1 MTRRPKGPGQC
12 GTSLHAD
19 GGLARPSPTHKFP
32 MPFRMDAYYPRL
44 SPTRSKRPPEA
55 RSVLCPS
62 VMSRV
67 WTQLGRGG
75 TDQQETAIFTTQL
88 RRPLRNTFYNWP
100 RDDASFWNRQ
110 PGDSQIPLV
119 RDSLAQRPEPA
130 DCPADRALIHLQPAI
145 ECIAF
150 NVAREPHRLDPIR
163 AEGRRRRHDAGRL
176 HPRTRVSQAPWL
188 KCRISCL
195 AKGERAGTASAA
207 MS

>member
-1 MTRRPKGPGQC
+1 MAGALGP
-12 GTSLHAD
+12 
-19 GGLARPSPTHKFP
+19 
-32 MPFRMDAYYPRL
+32 PRL
-44 SPTRSKRPPEA
+44 KSSRCHSGWTPTIPDSRPRGRKDPPRRVPFCALRLCRECGLSLAEEAPNSKKRPFSRHNCA
-55 RSVLCPS
+55 GRFGTHFIIGHATTHHFGIA
-62 VMSRV
+62 SRV
-67 WTQLGRGG
+67 
-75 TDQQETAIFTTQL
+75 
-88 RRPLRNTFYNWP
+88 
-100 RDDASFWNRQ
+100 
-110 PGDSQIPLV
+110 IPKSHSSA
-119 RDSLAQRPEPA
+119 DSLAQRPEPA